1 MVLLNWCTELI
12 HLSLPDN
19 YSFRT
24 CHFEPRSC
32 NTRKNHIT
40 ARDKCLPSYGGV
52 GKWSVLS
59 ILLNVCYF
67 TEKFD
72 WETSL
77 NFQTELYCE
86 LPIMHLCSNA
96 GTKMN
101 SKCFHATIFCR
112 LIIFGHKNNSK
123 AIKEQ
128 LKPTFKMP
136 RLHPSLC
143 GLNFTHGC
151 LNMKANMQTLQYSTE
166 TLPYL
171 RCDEITMFA
180 QKIDLALFWRCDS
193 IIFQKRLVNNAL

>member
-1 MVLLNWCTELI
+1 MGEWG
-12 HLSLPDN
+12 S
-19 YSFRT
+19 
-24 CHFEPRSC
+24 
-32 NTRKNHIT
+32 
-40 ARDKCLPSYGGV
+40 GV
-52 GKWSVLS
+52 FFQYYD
-59 ILLNVCYF
+59 VCYF

-101 SKCFHATIFCR
+101 SRCFHATIFCR

-143 GLNFTHGC
+143 GLC
-151 LNMKANMQTLQYSTE
+151 LYSWLLKYEGKHANSSILHRNVAYF
-166 TLPYL
+166 
-171 RCDEITMFA
+171 RCDEIAMFA
-180 QKIDLALFWRCDS
+180 HEIYLALFRRCES
-193 IIFQKRLVNNAL
+193 IIFQKRLMNNAL

>member
-1 MVLLNWCTELI
+1 MPAIRWGSGEVECSFNTITFAISVKSSIERLLWISRLNCIANFL
-12 HLSLPDN
+12 
-19 YSFRT
+19 FR
-24 CHFEPRSC
+24 
-32 NTRKNHIT
+32 
-40 ARDKCLPSYGGV
+40 
-52 GKWSVLS
+52 
-59 ILLNVCYF
+59 
-67 TEKFD
+67 
-72 WETSL
+72 
-77 NFQTELYCE
+77 
-86 LPIMHLCSNA
+86 MHLCSNA
-96 GTKMN
+96 GTKIN

-128 LKPTFKMP
+128 LKATFKMP

-143 GLNFTHGC
+143 GLIFTHGC

-180 QKIDLALFWRCDS
+180 HKIDLALFRRCDS